1 MMRYKNEK
9 DFEYHDRNEKNIIQS
24 IIPNIVLD
32 LKIYLFFDQHIY
44 IILLF
49 ISQSPVKT
57 MGFQIRNV
65 PIEYEQVS

>member
-24 IIPNIVLD
+24 IIPNIVLH
-32 LKIYLFFDQHIY
+32 LKIHLFFDQHIY